1 MGFSTDNIAV
11 LTKLFYLSMQ
21 SPAAALTSSK
31 SREDSMVMTIRK
43 PTLRDPSK
51 CREGIIFTV
60 FVYVCM
66 YVSD

>member
-43 PTLRDPSK
+43 PTLQSAAK
-51 CREGIIFTV
+51 E
-60 FVYVCM
+60 
-66 YVSD
+66 